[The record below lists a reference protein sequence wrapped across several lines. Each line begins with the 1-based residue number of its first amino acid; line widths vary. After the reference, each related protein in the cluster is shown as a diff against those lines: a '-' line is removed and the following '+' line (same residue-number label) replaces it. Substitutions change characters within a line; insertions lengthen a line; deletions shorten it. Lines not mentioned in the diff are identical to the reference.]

1 MLQTL
6 LGMILGGSF
15 LAFLQFLIER
25 KDKKKDELGEIKKA
39 IEDLRSCIKR
49 VDEKADRREAEARR
63 IRILRFEEE
72 LQRDVRHTK
81 EAFDQIM
88 EMDITEYERY
98 CDTHPGYKNNR
109 AGASIEH
116 IQNVYSERLDKHDF
130 LVIGEEPE

>member
-1 MLQTL
+1 MIQTF

-15 LAFLQFLIER
+15 LAFLQFLIQR
-25 KDKKKDELGEIKKA
+25 SDKKKDEFGEIKKA
-39 IEDLRSCIKR
+39 IEDLRECVKR
-49 VDEKADRREAEARR
+49 VDAKADRREAESRR

-88 EMDITEYERY
+88 EIDITEYERY
-98 CDTHPGYKNNR
+98 CSAHPGFKNNR

-116 IQNVYSERLDKHDF
+116 IQNVYAERLDKHDF
-130 LVIGEEPE
+130 LAIGEELE